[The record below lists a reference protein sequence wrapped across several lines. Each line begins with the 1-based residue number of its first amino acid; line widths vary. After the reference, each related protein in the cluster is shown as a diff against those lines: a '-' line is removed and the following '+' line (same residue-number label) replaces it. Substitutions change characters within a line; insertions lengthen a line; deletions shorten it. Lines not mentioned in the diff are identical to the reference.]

1 MSPPPRAVDPTEVY
15 DAFASV
21 LTSYDPR
28 TADAGQE
35 QTLLDEDSGL
45 AARWA
50 EVVEAM
56 YGPFLSLKAAEE
68 GLFN

>member
-28 TADAGQE
+28 TTDVGQE

-56 YGPFLSLKAAEE
+56 YDPFLSLTAAEV